1 MICIVCD
8 DLSSSGLQEL
18 FGMISLSLLH
28 SLEVCFDM
36 IIW

>member
-1 MICIVCD
+1 MTFIMICVVCD

-28 SLEVCFDM
+28 SL
-36 IIW
+36 